1 MVGRQGAPRVL
12 TGVEWHLQLTMS
24 ESSLGQQGKDAT
36 ALFDFTTARP
46 SVLPQVRPVT
56 AGGRKGQ
63 WRRVVVGGGAY

>member
-1 MVGRQGAPRVL
+1 ML